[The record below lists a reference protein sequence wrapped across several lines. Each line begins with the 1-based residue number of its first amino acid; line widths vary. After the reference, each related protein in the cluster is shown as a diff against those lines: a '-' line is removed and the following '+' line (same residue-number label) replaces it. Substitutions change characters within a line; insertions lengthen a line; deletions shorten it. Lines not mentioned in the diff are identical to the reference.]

1 MQNQR
6 KVEICDKEERKT
18 FFTEKQK
25 IRFNKRKQ
33 KQEKEEKCSAELV
46 HVGLANIYDKST

>member
-46 HVGLANIYDKST
+46 HVGLASIYDEST